1 MSVLQKEFALKSR
14 ERGFHLIT
22 GEVLNNIPE
31 IKNIKTGIIHI
42 FILHTSA
49 SLTVNENAD
58 PTVREDMETHFNK
71 MVPEEGSHY
80 RHTSEGLDDMTSH
93 IKNSIL
99 GSSLTISVKDG
110 KLNLGSWQGIYLCE
124 HRNHGGRRKLVVT
137 LFGE

>member
-1 MSVLQKEFALKSR
+1 MSVLQKEFALKPR

-22 GEVLNNIPE
+22 DEVLNNIPE
-31 IKNIKTGIIHI
+31 IENIKTGIIHV

-71 MVPEEGSHY
+71 MVPEEGGYY
-80 RHTSEGLDDMTSH
+80 RHMFEGLDDMTSH

-99 GSSLTISVKDG
+99 GSGLTIPVKDG
-110 KLNLGSWQGIYLCE
+110 RLNLGTWQGIYLCE